1 MIDTYNKK
9 KDISVMVWGAIWYG
23 GRSDLV
29 IMERDEESKKGGYSA
44 KSYLAVMED
53 QLPTIWEP
61 GMVFMQDNAPIHTAE
76 IIKNWLR
83 DNGIQV
89 LDWPPYSPDLNPIE
103 HVWS

>member
-1 MIDTYNKK
+1 
-9 KDISVMVWGAIWYG
+9 MVWGAIWYG

-61 GMVFMQDNAPIHTAE
+61 GMVFM
-76 IIKNWLR
+76 
-83 DNGIQV
+83 
-89 LDWPPYSPDLNPIE
+89 
-103 HVWS
+103 